1 MCFSSMSSMVNRMK
15 NNASGSGEQS
25 TMIIWTLLLKLS
37 GRTCED
43 SSRFVVNEVLL
54 AGARLGGPWAGGLI
68 G

>member
-15 NNASGSGEQS
+15 NNASGEQS

-43 SSRFVVNEVLL
+43 SSRFVVKYCWLGL
-54 AGARLGGPWAGGLI
+54 GWGARGLGGSSAR
-68 G
+68 